1 MWHDESDL
9 SSIKEALPLKLSDIL
24 LSSPHVDIIEEKALD
39 LLNIP
44 SVITLSLSLSSNLLA
59 TNKEKTYFVAGKTYL
74 ENLSSVGSS

>member
-9 SSIKEALPLKLSDIL
+9 SSIKEALPLKLSEIL

-44 SVITLSLSLSSNLLA
+44 SVITLSLSSNLLA